1 MSELNKDGLIPGQP
15 VDMQTILRVNR
26 ERKLKQEAEKDGGKK
41 KPAGRKPSKADK

>member
-26 ERKLKQEAEKDGGKK
+26 ERKLKQEAENDGGKQ
-41 KPAGRKPSKADK
+41 RKPKRKASKDE